1 MVNAWLNTVKEV
13 QAKVPKGTLL
23 KDILHK
29 AKIIYEKKNKK
40 KTKRKSRK
48 RKTQK
53 KSKRRRRKKGRAKN
67 RAKESN

>member
-29 AKIIYEKKNKK
+29 AKIIYEKKIKK
-40 KTKRKSRK
+40 RQKEKVEKEKLRKSRK
-48 RKTQK
+48 DEEGKKKTEQK
-53 KSKRRRRKKGRAKN
+53 KVIKLI
-67 RAKESN
+67 

>member
-23 KDILHK
+23 KDILNK

-53 KSKRRRRKKGRAKN
+53 KSKRRRRKKRQSK
-67 RAKESN
+67 RQSKRK